1 VKGSPAASLERG
13 SHQRLATSAGAA
25 GRCWSLEANHFLE
38 VARRIHRPDGPTNR
52 GVLTELV
59 AGLLLLTLLH
69 QYGGL
74 PLPVAACGGL
84 LPTVPMGSLLE
95 PASGFFEALVPVL
108 PSLHP
113 LGSSLLARELL
124 PLATAQVRSCG
135 PTRCSRVS
143 KHARRMGLRTE
154 SLPRRSPNFREC
166 LYTRG
171 SQNSTS
177 RPWGNKGRGPTGL
190 RTETRRGT
198 LR

>member
-1 VKGSPAASLERG
+1 
-13 SHQRLATSAGAA
+13 
-25 GRCWSLEANHFLE
+25 
-38 VARRIHRPDGPTNR
+38 
-52 GVLTELV
+52 
-59 AGLLLLTLLH
+59 LLLLTLLH

-113 LGSSLLARELL
+113 LGSSLLACELL
-124 PLATAQVRSCG
+124 SLATAQVRSCG

-154 SLPRRSPNFREC
+154 SLLRRSPNFREFH
-166 LYTRG
+166 
-171 SQNSTS
+171 TS
-177 RPWGNKGRGPTGL
+177 RNCLENREGGVWAVLFSEARRQNKPLCPLCRLTEMPVWGYPEFPNSFSRDCL
-190 RTETRRGT
+190 ESARRA
-198 LR
+198 